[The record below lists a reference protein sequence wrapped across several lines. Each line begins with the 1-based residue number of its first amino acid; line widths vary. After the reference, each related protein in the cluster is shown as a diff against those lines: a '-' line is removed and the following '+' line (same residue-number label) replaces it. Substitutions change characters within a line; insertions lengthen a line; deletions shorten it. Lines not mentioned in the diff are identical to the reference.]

1 MRQVRSF
8 FISGLWLFAMGASLF
23 CQAAFAD
30 EYADVSKLVRSG
42 HLPAALEKADAYLL
56 SNPRDVQMRF
66 MRGVIQRDSGL
77 VQDAI
82 ATFDQLTQDY
92 PELPEP
98 YNNLAVL
105 YAGQNQYEHA
115 LAALQMA
122 IRINPSYAVAQENLG
137 DVYAKLASQSYSKA
151 IQLAPGS
158 KAAIAPK
165 LNLTRQLLEP
175 KGSAACGLSSS
186 SCSQTN

>member
-1 MRQVRSF
+1 
-8 FISGLWLFAMGASLF
+8 MGASLF

-30 EYADVSKLVRSG
+30 EYADVAKLVRSG
-42 HLPAALEKADAYLL
+42 HLPAALEKADTYVL

-77 VQDAI
+77 VQDAL

-105 YAGQNQYEHA
+105 YAGQNQFDHA

-158 KAAIAPK
+158 KAAITPK

-175 KGSAACGLSSS
+175 NGSAACGLSSS
-186 SCSQTN
+186 SCLQTN